1 MESLITLRGLLST
14 ISSTKT
20 ITINLYDQEGLLI
33 ISFGLPGYA
42 ALEDELELSTVKQII
57 FLFVYKHTPNLIT
70 VKLKL
75 L

>member
-1 MESLITLRGLLST
+1 MESLITIKGLLST

-57 FLFVYKHTPNLIT
+57 FKNLNTLDVYIETT
-70 VKLKL
+70 
-75 L
+75 